1 MLKNSGGV
9 LSSGKVAELLNVS
22 RQAVDK
28 RRAANRLLAL
38 TQGRR
43 GYSYPSFQFEEAKT
57 LDGLEEVLKNLSALD
72 PWMQLKFFT
81 SPHERLGNKTPI
93 EALRTGKVNDVVRA
107 ATGYGEQ
114 GAL

>member
-1 MLKNSGGV
+1 
-9 LSSGKVAELLNVS
+9 
-22 RQAVDK
+22 
-28 RRAANRLLAL
+28 
-38 TQGRR
+38 
-43 GYSYPSFQFEEAKT
+43 
-57 LDGLEEVLKNLSALD
+57 
-72 PWMQLKFFT
+72 MQLKFFT